1 MMEIGMGMG
10 RMMVRIEE
18 IGKRFEKM
26 LQEKKKKTRF
36 CYCTLAYRSEQV
48 NGMDVRTFIRS

>member
-1 MMEIGMGMG
+1 MGMGMG
-10 RMMVRIEE
+10 RMMVGIEE

-48 NGMDVRTFIRS
+48 NGMDVRTFITS